1 MYIHVYWNTTDF
13 VILSLS
19 IGLYKQTH
27 NEVIVIGITV
37 AIAIVAIGAGVNFA
51 VWKKYHSKLFNDTN
65 VNLCCFLTDHEI
77 F

>member
-1 MYIHVYWNTTDF
+1 MYIFLNTTDF

-37 AIAIVAIGAGVNFA
+37 VIAIVAIGAGVNFA
-51 VWKKYHSKLFNDTN
+51 VWKKYHSKLFNGTK